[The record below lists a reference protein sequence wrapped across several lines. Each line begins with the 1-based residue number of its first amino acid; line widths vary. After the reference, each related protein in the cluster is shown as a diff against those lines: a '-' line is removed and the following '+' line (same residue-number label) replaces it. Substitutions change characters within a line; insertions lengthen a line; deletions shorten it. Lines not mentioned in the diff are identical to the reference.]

1 MILPSLFP
9 LHLGV
14 KTDPIEYRY
23 SFEWLCQLL
32 AEERVERLQ
41 LGTFFEIYQLPDEW
55 FADLRQQA
63 ESFGVSI
70 MSVFTAH
77 RELGGFFRDDPAW
90 EQLARHNF
98 ERLIEVGAILG
109 ATAVGHNPGAV
120 PRDRI
125 ATKERCIERYLG
137 HMKELLHVAHDA
149 GLQWLT
155 FEPMSCLA
163 EPPSLPD
170 EIARFGATLRSYH
183 EEHPDQ
189 TARPGICGDISHG
202 YADRDGT
209 VVWDNFQ
216 ILDACLPYLCEIH
229 LKNTDSRFES
239 TFGFTPDEREVG
251 TVDIARLREHLLAN
265 SDKLPV
271 PELTGFLEIS
281 GPKLGRDYS
290 DYQVEAMLRESLR
303 YLKETFEEDDG
314 KII

>member
-23 SFEWLCQLL
+23 SFDWLFELL
-32 AEERVERLQ
+32 AEERVERVQ
-41 LGTFFEIYQLPDEW
+41 IGTFFEIYQLPDEW
-55 FADLRQQA
+55 FVDLSQRA
-63 ESFGVSI
+63 GSCGISI
-70 MSVFTAH
+70 VSVFTAH
-77 RELGGFFRDDPAW
+77 RELGGFFYDEAAW
-90 EQLARHNF
+90 EQLARRNF

-109 ATAVGHNPGAV
+109 AKAVGHNSGAV
-120 PRDRI
+120 PRDRM
-125 ATKERCIERYLG
+125 AAKERCIERYLG
-137 HMKELLHVAHDA
+137 HMKELLHVAHAA
-149 GLQWLT
+149 GVEWLT

-163 EPPSLPD
+163 EPPSLPE
-170 EIARFGATLRSYH
+170 EIARFGATLQAYH
-183 EEHPDQ
+183 NEYPHQ

-216 ILDACLPYLCEIH
+216 ILDACLSYLCEIH
-229 LKNTDSRFES
+229 LKNTDSRFGS
-239 TFGFTPDEREVG
+239 TFGFTPEEREAG

-265 SDKLPV
+265 RDKLPV

-290 DYQVEAMLRESLR
+290 DCHVEAMLRESLR
-303 YLKETFEEDDG
+303 YLKRTFEEDNG